1 MFTKKKHAMK
11 QLLIFFAGSIIIYL
25 TMSIINA
32 EKKVIKEVNPLTLT
46 IRTISNSYYIKELT
60 VSNYMDDNV
69 VYCKSERE
77 LYDYILEVTKND
89 NRPGFEC
96 LKSKF

>member
-1 MFTKKKHAMK
+1 
-11 QLLIFFAGSIIIYL
+11 
-25 TMSIINA
+25 
-32 EKKVIKEVNPLTLT
+32 
-46 IRTISNSYYIKELT
+46 
-60 VSNYMDDNV
+60 MDDNV